1 MRWVLAQL
9 CVWCFGLI
17 CLHSASAESV
27 RLATYNLNNYLVMDR
42 TVGAVWR
49 PSYPKPEAEKTIIR
63 EVIKESLPDVLAL
76 QEMGTLPFLEELRA
90 DLALD
95 GVHYPYAIH
104 LEGVDQVRHLAV
116 LSKFAPLE
124 VVKHTDLDFKY
135 QEGRE
140 AVKRGMLELSFEHSD
155 GSIYKLFVVHLKS
168 RWSDVK
174 ADPESELRRTREAEA
189 CRNRII
195 ERTYEMGITDFL
207 VAGDFNDHPGSG
219 ALRRFCRRGDLNI
232 GSLVPAY
239 DSRGEQWTY
248 FYHKE
253 VVYSKVDG
261 FVVSGTLA
269 PQVQA
274 GDGHIVDIPGSLI
287 GSDHRMV
294 YLDLGERRDKKEEIR
309 KKR

>member
-1 MRWVLAQL
+1 MRGVFVQL
-9 CVWCFGLI
+9 CVWCLGLV
-17 CLHSASAESV
+17 CLCSASAESV

-42 TVGAVWR
+42 TVGGVWR
-49 PSYPKPEAEKTIIR
+49 PSYPKPEAEKTLIR
-63 EVIKESLPDVLAL
+63 EVIKEALPDVLAL
-76 QEMGTLPFLEELRA
+76 QEMGPLPFLEELRA

-104 LEGVDQVRHLAV
+104 LEGIDQVRHLAV
-116 LSKFAPLE
+116 LSKIAPIE

-135 QEGRE
+135 EGARE
-140 AVKRGMLELSFEHSD
+140 EVKRGMLELSFGRSN
-155 GSIYKLFVVHLKS
+155 GSVYKLFVVHLKS
-168 RWSDVK
+168 RWSDVN
-174 ADPESELRRTREAEA
+174 ADPECELRRTREAEA

-195 ERTYEMGITDFL
+195 ERSYEMGITDFL

-219 ALRRFCRRGDLNI
+219 ALRRFCRRGNLAI

-261 FVVSGTLA
+261 FVVSETLA
-269 PQVQA
+269 PQVQG
-274 GDGHIVDIPGSLI
+274 GDGHIVDIAGALI

-294 YLDLGERRDKKEEIR
+294 YLDLDGS
-309 KKR
+309 